1 MEKYSE
7 YTDEE
12 LIELYR
18 DGEEEVVEYLMEK
31 YKNLVRSKANSMF
44 ILGGDTQD
52 LVQEGMIGLFKA
64 VRDYDAGRDACF
76 YTFAQL
82 CVSRN
87 MFTAVQRSGRKKHA
101 PLNYYV
107 SIYGQDDMEQSGYGI
122 GSIKDNPEDILI
134 GKESLEQLEGA
145 IETELSSFER
155 QVIEL
160 RITGMGYDEIS
171 KILGRDSKSVDNA
184 LQRIK
189 NKLRSILKQNKE

>member
-1 MEKYSE
+1 MQNYND

-12 LIELYR
+12 LIERYR
-18 DGEEEVVEYLMEK
+18 EGDEAAADYLMEK
-31 YKNLVRSKANSMF
+31 YKNLVRSKASTMF

-52 LVQEGMIGLFKA
+52 LIQEGMIGLFKA

-76 YTFAQL
+76 FTFAQL

-87 MFTAVQRSGRKKHA
+87 IFTAVQKSGRKKNA

-107 SIYGQDDMEQSGYGI
+107 SIYGQETTDDTGLGI
-122 GSIKDNPEDILI
+122 GSIKDNPENIMI
-134 GKESLEQLEGA
+134 SKERLEQVEQA
-145 IETELSSFER
+145 IETELSSLER

-160 RITGMGYDEIS
+160 RMTGMGYDEIS
-171 KILGRDSKSVDNA
+171 RVLGRDSKSVDNA

-189 NKLRSILKQNKE
+189 SKLRKYIMPD

>member
-1 MEKYSE
+1 MEKYNG

-18 DGEEEVVEYLMEK
+18 EGEEGVVEYLMEK
-31 YKNLVRSKANSMF
+31 YKNLVRSKATSMF

-52 LVQEGMIGLFKA
+52 LIQEGMIGLFKA

-87 MFTAVQRSGRKKHA
+87 IFTAVQKSGRKKHA

-107 SIYGQDDMEQSGYGI
+107 SIYGQESTDDTELGI
-122 GSIKDNPEDILI
+122 GSVKDNPENIMI
-134 GKESLEQLEGA
+134 GKENLEQLEQA

-171 KILGRDSKSVDNA
+171 RILGRDGKSVDNA

-189 NKLRSILKQNKE
+189 GKLKKYVRVD